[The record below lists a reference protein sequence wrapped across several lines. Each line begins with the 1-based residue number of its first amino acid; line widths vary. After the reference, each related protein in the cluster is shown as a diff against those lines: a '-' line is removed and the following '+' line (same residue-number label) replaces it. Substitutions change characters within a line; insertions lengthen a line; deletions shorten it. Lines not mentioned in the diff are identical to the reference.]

1 MRKKLILV
9 LIALLMLA
17 LPTVALADSGGTP
30 VATVADI
37 LIENAVNIAAAFFVA
52 LIGVFGAWLTAKLGK
67 ATQLDTVNRAQ
78 QELIK
83 LTQITVGELKQTV
96 VEGLKAAY
104 KDGKLTKEEIA
115 QLGQLLYE
123 KTTAKLSASAMN
135 VLTAAQVDISAL
147 ITGTAEQLISGMH
160 IRAPVQSGRD
170 ARALSGLLRGPG
182 THPHQ
187 EISCGG
193 PLAG

>member
-1 MRKKLILV
+1 MKKKLILV

-17 LPTVALADSGGTP
+17 LPVVALADTGGT
-30 VATVADI
+30 VNATEI
-37 LIENAVNIAAAFFVA
+37 LIENAVNIAAAFFIA

-83 LTQITVGELKQTV
+83 LAQITVGELKQTV
-96 VEGLKAAY
+96 VDGMKVAH

-123 KTTAKLSASAMN
+123 KTTAKLSASAMD

-147 ITGTAEQLISGMH
+147 ITGTAEQMIGKMKE
-160 IRAPVQSGRD
+160 D
-170 ARALSGLLRGPG
+170 
-182 THPHQ
+182 
-187 EISCGG
+187 
-193 PLAG
+193 

>member
-17 LPTVALADSGGTP
+17 LPAFALADTGGT
-30 VATVADI
+30 VNATVAEI
-37 LIENAVNIAAAFFVA
+37 LLENAVNIVAAFFIA

-83 LTQITVGELKQTV
+83 LAQITVGELKQTV
-96 VEGLKAAY
+96 VDGMKAAS
-104 KDGKLTKEEIA
+104 KDGKLSKEEIA
-115 QLGQLLYE
+115 QLGQMLFE
-123 KTTAKLSASAMN
+123 KTTAKLSASAMD

-147 ITGTAEQLISGMH
+147 ITGTAEHLIGQMKE
-160 IRAPVQSGRD
+160 D
-170 ARALSGLLRGPG
+170 
-182 THPHQ
+182 
-187 EISCGG
+187 
-193 PLAG
+193 